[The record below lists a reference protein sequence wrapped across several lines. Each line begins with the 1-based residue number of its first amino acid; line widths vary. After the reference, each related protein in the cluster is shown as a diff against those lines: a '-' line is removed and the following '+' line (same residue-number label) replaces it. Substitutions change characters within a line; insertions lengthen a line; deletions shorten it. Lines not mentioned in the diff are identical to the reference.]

1 MTNYSYPW
9 CTVSRAPE
17 PPPALVGDYW
27 QYLTV
32 VRGVTRPQR
41 QLATVRCFL
50 SFLEAQRIPVERIGK
65 GIFDR
70 FLLEQGRYYEKSTLS
85 SLSSFLRGFLRY
97 LAVVGVVADDMSPLV
112 EHPRVVRGERDPRY
126 LRSHQVVAAL
136 ETTDP
141 QTHGGLRDRALLT
154 LLAVYGLR
162 SCEASRIHLE
172 DICWRSETLR
182 IRHRKC
188 GDMLELPL
196 VSGAAKALADYLRVR
211 PRTEHREVFLTK
223 SRPYRPLSDSGISQA
238 AHQAVKRAGID
249 VARAG
254 AHTFRYSH
262 AQALFEADTPLP
274 EIAVALGH
282 RNLRTTMGYLQIT
295 VHPLREVALNDGE
308 DMA

>member
-1 MTNYSYPW
+1 MKNYSYPW
-9 CTVSRAPE
+9 CAVSMAPE
-17 PPPALVGDYW
+17 PPPALVGDYE
-27 QYLTV
+27 QYLTG
-32 VRGVTRPQR
+32 VRGVTTPRA

-50 SFLEAQRIPVERIGK
+50 SFLEAQGIPVERMGK
-65 GIFDR
+65 GTFDR
-70 FLLEQGRYYEKSTLS
+70 FLLEQGRYYEKRTIA

-97 LAVVGVVADDMSPLV
+97 LAVVGVVADDLSPLV
-112 EHPRVVRGERDPRY
+112 EHPRVVQGERDPRY
-126 LRSHQVVAAL
+126 LRSHQVAAAL
-136 ETTDP
+136 ETTDLRTP
-141 QTHGGLRDRALLT
+141 VGLRDRAILT

-172 DICWRSETLR
+172 DILWRSETLR

-188 GDMLELPL
+188 GDTLELPL
-196 VSGAAKALADYLRVR
+196 VSGAAKALADYIRVR
-211 PRTEHREVFLTK
+211 PRTKHREVFLTK
-223 SRPYRPLSDSGISQA
+223 FRPYRPLSDSAVSQA

-262 AQALFEADTPLP
+262 AQALFEAGTPLP

-282 RNLRTTMGYLQIT
+282 RSLRTTMGYLQIA

-308 DMA
+308 DLA